1 MRMDLTDWSSPPA
14 PARKALIGRYV
25 RLEPLHCDHAVALYQ
40 AASADG
46 AADRFRWLFEHPP
59 QSDGEFADWVE
70 TASKSIDPL
79 FFAVIDAVTGR
90 AEGRQ
95 ALMRIDRTHGVIEI
109 GSIMW
114 GPALQHTRMATKAL
128 FRFADHVFALGYRRF
143 EWKCND
149 LNAPSK
155 RAALRFGFR
164 AEGVFRQHMVIK
176 GANRD
181 TAWFAMTDRDWQHLR
196 PGYLAWLA
204 PENFDAGGDQQRTL
218 EACLRGNPTGV

>member
-1 MRMDLTDWSSPPA
+1 MHVDLTRWSLPPA
-14 PARKALIGRYV
+14 PARAPIIGRYV
-25 RLEPLHCDHAVALYQ
+25 RLEPLQAGHAGTLYK
-40 AASADG
+40 AASAGG
-46 AADRFRWLFEHPP
+46 ADDRFRWLFEHPP
-59 QSDGEFADWVE
+59 QDRDTFADWVE
-70 TASKSIDPL
+70 HASTSADPM
-79 FFAVIDAVTGR
+79 FFAVVDTATGR

-114 GPALQHTRMATKAL
+114 GPALQRSRMATEAL
-128 FRFADHVFALGYRRF
+128 FLFADHVFALGYRRF

-164 AEGVFRQHMVIK
+164 PEGVFRQHMVVK
-176 GANRD
+176 GTNRD
-181 TAWFAMTDRDWQHLR
+181 TAWFAMTDQDWQELR

-204 PENFDAGGDQQRTL
+204 PDNFDADGGQRRTL
-218 EACLRGNPTGV
+218 GVCLRGCA